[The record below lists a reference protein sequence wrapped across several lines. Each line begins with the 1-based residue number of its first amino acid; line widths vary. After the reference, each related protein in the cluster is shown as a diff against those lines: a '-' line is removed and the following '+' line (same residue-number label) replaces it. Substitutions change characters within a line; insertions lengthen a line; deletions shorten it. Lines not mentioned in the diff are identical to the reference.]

1 MNTVKSKLILKR
13 LDYELLMKYIY
24 ERLTPFSDDYRNAS
38 QLYEELMDAEIVE
51 TEDAMRDDVVQLNS
65 NITVEDQKSGKQMKF
80 RIVLPSQANVGQGR
94 LSLFSPL
101 AIALIGYRK
110 GQLVSWKM
118 PSGTREFFIR
128 DAVLE

>member
-24 ERLTPFSDDYRNAS
+24 ERLTPFSDDYRHAS
-38 QLYEELMDAEIVE
+38 QLYEELMEAEIVE
-51 TEDAMRDDVVQLNS
+51 TDDTMHDDVVQLNS